1 MSEVTARPDISDI
14 EVEINLWALPTTEDR
29 LVKRMNS
36 TMDEIN
42 SFHYAMLPKLPAIIE
57 YLNQFKLADLAGDD
71 LKLSRAALAMCEVD
85 NAVYKWKTPILST
98 GIDTLRMVKKSG
110 FSDRV
115 IL

>member
-1 MSEVTARPDISDI
+1 MSEVIARPNVSDI
-14 EVEINLWALPTTEDR
+14 EDQINLWALPTTEDR

-36 TMDEIN
+36 TMEEIKA
-42 SFHYAMLPKLPAIIE
+42 FHYAMLPKLPAIIE
-57 YLNQFKLADLAGDD
+57 YLNQFNLADLTGED

-85 NAVYKWKTPILST
+85 NAVYKWKTPVLGT
-98 GIDTLRMVKKSG
+98 GIDILRMVKKSG

>member
-1 MSEVTARPDISDI
+1 MSKAIARPDVSDI

-57 YLNQFKLADLAGDD
+57 YLNQFKLADLSDD
-71 LKLSRAALAMCEVD
+71 DIKLSWAALAMCEVD

-98 GIDTLRMVKKSG
+98 GIDALRMVKKTG
-110 FSDRV
+110 FNDRTV
-115 IL
+115 L

>member
-1 MSEVTARPDISDI
+1 MSNAIARPDVSDI

-42 SFHYAMLPKLPAIIE
+42 SFHYAMLPKLPAIID
-57 YLNQFKLADLAGDD
+57 YLNQFKLSELSEED

-85 NAVYKWKTPILST
+85 NAVYKWKAPILNT
-98 GIDTLRMVKKSG
+98 GIDTLRMVKKTG

>member
-1 MSEVTARPDISDI
+1 MSQAIARPDISDI
-14 EVEINLWALPTTEDR
+14 EVEINLWALPTTEER

-36 TMDEIN
+36 TMEEIN
-42 SFHYAMLPKLPAIIE
+42 AFHYAMLPKLPAIID
-57 YLNQFKLADLAGDD
+57 YLNQFQLADLVGDD

-85 NAVYKWKTPILST
+85 NAVYKWKAPVLGT
-98 GIDTLRMVKKSG
+98 GIDSLRMIKKSG